1 MRYRG
6 VFTALIAPMKDGEL
20 DPDSLELLLEDQ
32 MAKGVDGLV
41 INGTTGEAAT
51 LSEDE
56 QIRMIEWVTE
66 KVDGTLPI
74 IAGVS
79 TNDTR
84 TAIKKAERLDDLGVD
99 GLLVVTP
106 YYNKPNQA
114 GLVEHFRA
122 VAGSVGTDIVLYNVP
137 SRTAVSLAPK
147 SIETLAVLPNVKAIK
162 EATTDMVRA
171 SEVIA
176 AAGDQM
182 AVFAGDDI
190 AFLPMLSLG
199 AAGIVSAASNAI
211 TRPFVDIFKHFNWG
225 DLDEAREVHYRY
237 LAPIQALYAVV
248 NPLGVKTAAQL
259 KGLIDTDEV
268 RLPLA
273 AMSDAERETL
283 KNALTEG
290 GVIG

>member
-1 MRYRG
+1 
-6 VFTALIAPMKDGEL
+6 MKDGAL

-32 MAKGVDGLV
+32 MDKGVDGLV

-56 QIRMIEWVTE
+56 QIQMVEMVND
-66 KVDGTLPI
+66 KVDGTLPV

-84 TAIKKAERLDDLGVD
+84 TAIARAKRLDNVGVD

-106 YYNKPNQA
+106 YYNKPNQQ
-114 GLVEHFRA
+114 GLVEHFKA
-122 VAGSVGTDIVLYNVP
+122 VAGSVGTSIVLYNVP
-137 SRTAVSLAPK
+137 SRTAVSLSPK

-162 EATTDMVRA
+162 EATVNMERA
-171 SEVIA
+171 SDVIA
-176 AAGDQM
+176 AAGDHM
-182 AVFAGDDI
+182 AVLGGDDT
-190 AFLPMLSLG
+190 AFLPMLSIG
-199 AAGIVSAASNAI
+199 ATGIVSAASNAI

-237 LAPIQALYAVV
+237 LAPIKALYQVV

-273 AMSDAERETL
+273 PMSDEERETL
-283 KNALTEG
+283 KKALTDG
-290 GVIG
+290 GIIG